1 MDHCHVPVLFA
12 GFHSLYKEYG
22 TRIIKRKEKRKVFDW
37 RIRKVERKTQ
47 DLMFTF
53 YNVLRIELFLIN

>member
-22 TRIIKRKEKRKVFDW
+22 TRIIKRKEKK
-37 RIRKVERKTQ
+37 ES
-47 DLMFTF
+47 
-53 YNVLRIELFLIN
+53 VLTVGIEK